1 MSGKGNDMDVLARDD
16 NGIAMVTVVL
26 LMLIM
31 TVLGL
36 SALAVT
42 GMENRMAGFAMRTEA
57 ATTAAESCVG
67 TGVNI
72 IQQTIDQGSLP
83 VAFLSN
89 ASPAGPVPVS
99 NSAILNQEIMGQL
112 DRNPDSSYNPSG
124 AGAVPNLVLT
134 VNNYTVNGD
143 IDRLYAKAKSGS
155 GMQMFAAHE
164 GVGSGTPSG
173 GVDIYY
179 KVDCVAT
186 NTATGTVARVSA
198 VYACTATGESCQK

>member
-1 MSGKGNDMDVLARDD
+1 MRREGNDMEILVRNDK
-16 NGIAMVTVVL
+16 GMAMITVVL
-26 LMLIM
+26 LMLVL

-36 SALAVT
+36 SSLAVT
-42 GMENRMAGFAMRTEA
+42 GMENRMAGFSMNTES

-67 TGVNI
+67 TGVNV
-72 IQQTIDQGSLP
+72 IQQTIDQGALP
-83 VAFLSN
+83 AAFLSN
-89 ASPAGPVPVS
+89 GTPPGPVPLS
-99 NSAILNQEIMGQL
+99 NSAILNQEIMGQS
-112 DRNPDSSYNPSG
+112 DRNTDIPSG
-124 AGAVPNLVLT
+124 TGAVPNLVLT

-164 GVGSGTPSG
+164 GIGSGTPSG

-186 NTATGTVARVSA
+186 NQATGTVARVSA